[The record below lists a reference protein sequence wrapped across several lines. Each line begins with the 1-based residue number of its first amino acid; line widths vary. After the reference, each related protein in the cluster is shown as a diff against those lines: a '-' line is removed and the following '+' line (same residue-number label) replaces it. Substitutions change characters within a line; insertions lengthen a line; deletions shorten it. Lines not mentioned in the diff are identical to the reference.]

1 MSASPGLRIGRRFLA
16 GIVLVTSVTAC
27 DDPFSPYW
35 DHGTYDLWSANNRP
49 IPAVISEGPAGSF
62 TKVVGGSLTLRR
74 DHSYQ
79 LLLDVREATGGRT
92 YEYAKVF
99 AGTYENE
106 DRTIYLIPQSLFNG
120 SMSLDRVTET
130 ALQHRRRDLPFGEK
144 IRSPGLHR
152 LHVEGVIALTG
163 HQNDRDLAAFRSHLA
178 E

>member
-16 GIVLVTSVTAC
+16 GIVLIASVTAC

-49 IPAVISEGPAGSF
+49 IPAVVSEGPAGSF

-106 DRTIYLIPQSLFNG
+106 DRTIYLSYYDAGVSYP
-120 SMSLDRVTET
+120 RVIVANWRGGRIE
-130 ALQHRRRDLPFGEK
+130 LVVPRVDGY
-144 IRSPGLHR
+144 
-152 LHVEGVIALTG
+152 EGVLCLFG
-163 HQNDRDLAAFRSHLA
+163 D
-178 E
+178 